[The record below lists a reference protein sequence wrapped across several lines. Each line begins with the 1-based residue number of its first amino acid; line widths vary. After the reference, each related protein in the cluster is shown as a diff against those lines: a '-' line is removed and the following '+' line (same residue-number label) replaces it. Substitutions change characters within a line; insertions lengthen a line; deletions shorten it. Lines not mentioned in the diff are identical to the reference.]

1 MFNMDMIN
9 SPPIDILGYGMNVVA
24 KITSLTDPNKVSVG
38 ENVFKL
44 LHPNLQSEIHELTP
58 SEARMEYVNLD
69 TGKPYKVYT
78 SN

>member
-1 MFNMDMIN
+1 
-9 SPPIDILGYGMNVVA
+9 MNVAA

-44 LHPNLQSEIHELTP
+44 LHPNLQSEIRELTT
-58 SEARMEYVNLD
+58 SEAEWKYVNLV
-69 TGKPYKVYT
+69 TGKQYKVYT

>member
-1 MFNMDMIN
+1 
-9 SPPIDILGYGMNVVA
+9 MNVAA
-24 KITSLTDPNKVSVG
+24 KITSITESNRVSVG

-44 LHPNLQSEIHELTP
+44 LHPNLQTEFHELVT
-58 SEARMEYVNLD
+58 SENEWKYVNVK